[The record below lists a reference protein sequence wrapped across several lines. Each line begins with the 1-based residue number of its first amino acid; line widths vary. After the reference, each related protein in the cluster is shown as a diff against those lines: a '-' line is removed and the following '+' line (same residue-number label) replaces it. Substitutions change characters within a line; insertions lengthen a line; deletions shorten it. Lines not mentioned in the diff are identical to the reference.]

1 MGMRGRWSGF
11 TRGWERGILV
21 DTEENNSVTQK
32 KVMSVYTGGLNKGE
46 ELVVVKTN
54 KTEMRELDRNMRL

>member
-1 MGMRGRWSGF
+1 M
-11 TRGWERGILV
+11 

-46 ELVVVKTN
+46 KLVVVKTN